1 MVFDDAITICVVAAI
16 SNVIITSDTKQIVI
30 AVSIVVAVGTKQI
43 VIAVSVVVAIGTKQI
58 VIAVS
63 IVVAIGTKQIVITS
77 SIVVAMVFI
86 VARHRTGRVIRSD
99 VHWTV
104 LVRSCIIRRRGTSG
118 QRNGETN
125 CGKHCEEFF
134 HGCTSY
140 PVGCP

>member
-1 MVFDDAITICVVAAI
+1 MIRLVFDDAITICVVAAI

-58 VIAVS
+58 VIAV
-63 IVVAIGTKQIVITS
+63 